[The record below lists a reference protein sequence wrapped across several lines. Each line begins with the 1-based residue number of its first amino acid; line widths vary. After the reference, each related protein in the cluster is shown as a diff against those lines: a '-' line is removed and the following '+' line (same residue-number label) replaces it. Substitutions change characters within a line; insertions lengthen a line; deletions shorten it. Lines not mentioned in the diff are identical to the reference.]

1 MSIQQWYDPQTIDSD
16 VLAVVMEKAFPQM
29 GDIDPGTYP
38 VDLTVSVTD
47 NYSATTTTKRVVGVV
62 KREKDHLIAPTAT
75 IPWLTVCARL
85 AISMGATHD
94 NIINKLREA
103 ILSATTG
110 EVDNAIRALD
120 MRVAGSIDQI
130 KRELVEGMLKTP
142 RRGSTKVTIT
152 EVTED
157 DSVEVVTNA

>member
-1 MSIQQWYDPQTIDSD
+1 MTKQWFDSEVISED
-16 VLAVVMEKAFPQM
+16 VMAVVVGKAFPQM

-38 VDLTVSVTD
+38 VDLSVSVTD
-47 NYSATTTTKRVVGVV
+47 NYTQTTTTKRVVGVV

-94 NIINKLREA
+94 NIINKMREA

-130 KRELVEGMLKTP
+130 KRELVEGMPRTP
-142 RRGSTKVTIT
+142 RRGSTKVDIT

-157 DSVEVVTNA
+157 DSVEVFTNA

>member
-1 MSIQQWYDPQTIDSD
+1 MTKQWYNSEVISD
-16 VLAVVMEKAFPQM
+16 DVMAVVVEKAFPQM

-38 VDLTVSVTD
+38 VDITVSVTD
-47 NYSATTTTKRVVGVV
+47 NYTQTTTTKRVVGAV
-62 KREKDHLIAPTAT
+62 KKEKDHLIAPTAT

-94 NIINKLREA
+94 NIIHKLREA

-130 KRELVEGMLKTP
+130 KRELVEGMPKTP

>member
-1 MSIQQWYDPQTIDSD
+1 MTKQWFNSEVIGDD
-16 VLAVVMEKAFPQM
+16 VMAVVVGKAFPQM

-47 NYSATTTTKRVVGVV
+47 NYTQTTTTKRVVGVV

-94 NIINKLREA
+94 NIVNKLREA

-130 KRELVEGMLKTP
+130 KRELVEGVPKTP

>member
-1 MSIQQWYDPQTIDSD
+1 MTKQWFDSEVISED
-16 VLAVVMEKAFPQM
+16 VMAVVVGKAFPQM

-38 VDLTVSVTD
+38 VDLSVSVTD
-47 NYSATTTTKRVVGVV
+47 NYTQTTTTKRVVGVV

-94 NIINKLREA
+94 NIINKMREA

-130 KRELVEGMLKTP
+130 KRELVEGMPRTP
-142 RRGSTKVTIT
+142 RRGSTKVDIT